1 MASAKII
8 RCSACNA
15 ALDVEMN
22 RAYIFCK
29 YCGCKNIIEDEQ
41 IKTNINIQGVSF
53 SAKTDVESII
63 ASAQYAISMKQYDKA
78 NELIMTTIL
87 SGTNDY
93 RIYSLRV
100 QIDLL
105 IDDNKSLF
113 ETMDILRR
121 LEEQQGPN
129 REVTN
134 EINRLMH
141 FRGAAGVTILHNATF
156 NERMDYVVYC
166 VEHGSDVNLVAG
178 MNRVT
183 PISIMFVHVSS
194 SLCGIDGTP
203 FVHHKEKVKEIRRYL
218 MAHGARDTFR
228 LGY

>member
-1 MASAKII
+1 MSAAKII

-41 IKTNINIQGVSF
+41 IKTNINVQGVTF
-53 SAKTDVESII
+53 SAKTDTDSII
-63 ASAQYAISMKQYDKA
+63 SSAQYAITMKQYDKA
-78 NELIMTTIL
+78 NELIMASIL
-87 SGTNDY
+87 SGTDDY

-105 IDDNKSLF
+105 TDDNRSLF
-113 ETMDILRR
+113 QTLDVLRR
-121 LEEQQGPN
+121 LEANQGPN

-141 FRGAAGVTILHNATF
+141 FRGMNGVTILHNATF
-156 NERMDYVVYC
+156 NEQMDYVVYC
-166 VEHGSDVNLVAG
+166 VEHGSDVNCVAG

-203 FVHHKEKVKEIRRYL
+203 FVHNKEKVKAIRRYL
-218 MAHGARDTFR
+218 MQHGARDSFR